1 MMERKKFKIFE
12 IIFILVKSVFTNLFY
27 NVNIEMFKCFLQAV
41 KDNLKLYI
49 CTGRRCRISV
59 R

>member
-1 MMERKKFKIFE
+1 MERKKFKFLE

-27 NVNIEMFKCFLQAV
+27 NENIEMIKHSLREV
-41 KDNLKLYI
+41 ENKLNLYI
-49 CTGRRCRISV
+49 CTGRRCRIYV